1 MLSKHRLEIR
11 KNMKLKD
18 LEGILESDIPIRI
31 WTFNERRGQYECW
44 RMLGR
49 HIPSLNELREMKIES
64 ISVTIH
70 GISIFARQ
78 CHFGKA

>member
-1 MLSKHRLEIR
+1 
-11 KNMKLKD
+11 MKLKD
-18 LEGILESDIPIRI
+18 LEGILEADIPICI
-31 WTFNERRGQYECW
+31 WAFNERIGQYECW

-78 CHFGKA
+78 CHFGKAC

>member
-1 MLSKHRLEIR
+1 
-11 KNMKLKD
+11 MKLKD

-31 WTFNERRGQYECW
+31 WAFNERLGQYECW

-49 HIPSLNELREMKIES
+49 HIPSLSAFSEMQVES

-70 GISIFARQ
+70 GISIYARQ